1 MWDADN
7 QRISGA
13 KCALDVRHASIRPT
27 LRKALQLIELVGQQA
42 SKTPVCS
49 LNDMLCPGGATPP
62 PHLSGWVVQEMPPNP
77 EMPSSPRSSY
87 R

>member
-62 PHLSGWVVQEMPPNP
+62 SLVRMVRAGDAAESGNAIE
-77 EMPSSPRSSY
+77 PSE
-87 R
+87 